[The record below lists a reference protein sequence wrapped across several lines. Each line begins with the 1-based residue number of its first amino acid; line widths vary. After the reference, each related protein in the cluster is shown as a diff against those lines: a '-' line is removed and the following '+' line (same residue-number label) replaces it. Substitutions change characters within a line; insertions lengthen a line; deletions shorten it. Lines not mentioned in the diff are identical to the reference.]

1 VCDDVH
7 ALSPDGRLRHLPG
20 GIDQYVQI
28 RREAAAPAALAPRA
42 DGPTRGAVVRATRKE
57 VARVERALERAGK
70 RETALQEQ
78 MAAAA
83 TDHARLAELDG
94 ELRELRAERDRLE
107 TEWLELSEA
116 LEA

>member
-1 VCDDVH
+1 M
-7 ALSPDGRLRHLPG
+7 
-20 GIDQYVQI
+20 
-28 RREAAAPAALAPRA
+28 
-42 DGPTRGAVVRATRKE
+42 
-57 VARVERALERAGK
+57 ERALERAGE
-70 RETALQEQ
+70 RETVLQEQ
-78 MAAAA
+78 MATAA